1 MSLALLWYTYYHVHM
16 QPMIISINYYN
27 DKRLVQYNAFYSMKQ
42 QTFPDCHYYNVEILW
57 DQKLGSGAYGSVCK
71 AICDEL
77 QCAAKLLHPV
87 LTSDRNLQKFRTEC
101 QLLSTIKHPNI
112 VQYLGT
118 HDEGPEKLILLM
130 ELMKESLTSYLE
142 RSALPLPF
150 SVEVNLCHDISLAL
164 VYLHSNDLI
173 HRDLSGNNILLGRD
187 LRAKIT
193 DLGMSML
200 SDRKMSRLTQAPG
213 CAAYMSPE
221 ALADPPTYTNKLDIF
236 SFGVLVIQ
244 ILTRQFPEPGPARKK
259 VYVRDPKYPMPVE
272 VPIPES
278 ERRKTHLDMICA
290 DHVLLMLALSCIC
303 DQENDR
309 PSAHR
314 LCARIMEVKNSKQYL
329 DSASQSLESQL
340 DAKQQEL
347 TKISRSLST
356 VEKLLEV
363 KNREIIAANELV
375 RSMSAKQAMSA
386 VKQPLQAD
394 TSPAMM
400 HSGKCSLYMCCNVH
414 AHKFAH
420 TKIDP
425 RGK

>member
-1 MSLALLWYTYYHVHM
+1 M
-16 QPMIISINYYN
+16 
-27 DKRLVQYNAFYSMKQ
+27 
-42 QTFPDCHYYNVEILW
+42 
-57 DQKLGSGAYGSVCK
+57 
-71 AICDEL
+71 
-77 QCAAKLLHPV
+77 

-272 VPIPES
+272 VPIPEL

-290 DHVLLMLALSCIC
+290 DHLLLMLALSCIC

-375 RSMSAKQAMSA
+375 RSMSAKQTMRAM
-386 VKQPLQAD
+386 KQPLQAD
-394 TSPAMM
+394 ASPAMM
-400 HSGKCSLYMCCNVH
+400 HSGNQN
-414 AHKFAH
+414 
-420 TKIDP
+420 
-425 RGK
+425 